1 MDKEFAYS
9 FKDYVK
15 YGNGFKDLNPISK
28 LTISLCLGIASC
40 VIHRWQ
46 FGIFLFFLGLIFAF
60 YTRVFDRFIR
70 SLLVIAIPLLLLTSI
85 MRQLQY
91 GHVEGNTPIFKIF
104 GWQWYKEP
112 FIASMDI
119 AWYIIGF
126 SSVLLIYF
134 LNTEMKD
141 LMLALENRG
150 VTHVASYIM
159 LSSMQSIID
168 MRKSANTILESQK
181 ARGIETDGNV
191 IVRMK
196 AFFPTLGP
204 ILLSAMSGTE
214 EKAIAMDARAFS
226 HDGGHTYLRVLRPIP
241 VWEYVIDALAVLV
254 LIGSIVYAIMSS
266 MHAL

>member
-1 MDKEFAYS
+1 MDREFAYS
-9 FKDYVK
+9 YNDYVK
-15 YGNGFKDLNPISK
+15 YGNGYRDMNPISK

-40 VIHRWQ
+40 IIHRWQ
-46 FGIFLFFLGLIFAF
+46 FGVVLCIIGTLAALYTGIFKK
-60 YTRVFDRFIR
+60 YIR
-70 SLLVIAIPLLLLTSI
+70 SLLTIAIPLLLLSSV

-91 GHVEGNTPIFKIF
+91 AHMEGNTPLFNLL

-112 FIASMDI
+112 FVAGMDI

-126 SSVLLIYF
+126 SSVLLVYF

-168 MRKSANTILESQK
+168 MKKSADTILESQK
-181 ARGIETDGNV
+181 ARGIETDGNL

-226 HDGGHTYLRVLRPIP
+226 HEGGHTYLRVLRPIP
-241 VWEYVIDALAVLV
+241 IWEYVVDGAAILVLV
-254 LIGSIVYAIMSS
+254 GSIAYAVMKA
-266 MHAL
+266 MHVI

>member
-1 MDKEFAYS
+1 MDREFAYS
-9 FKDYVK
+9 YNNYVK
-15 YGNGFKDLNPISK
+15 YGNGWKDMNPISK
-28 LTISLCLGIASC
+28 LTIAVCLGISSC
-40 VIHRWQ
+40 VIQRWQ
-46 FGIFLFFLGLIFAF
+46 FGVVLCIIGTLMAVYTKIFRKYL
-60 YTRVFDRFIR
+60 R
-70 SLLVIAIPLLLLTSI
+70 SLLAIAIPLLLLTTI
-85 MRQLQY
+85 LRQLQY
-91 GHVEGNTPIFKIF
+91 AHTPGFTPLF
-104 GWQWYKEP
+104 NLLGWQWYKEP
-112 FIASMDI
+112 FIMSMNV

-126 SSVLLIYF
+126 SSVLLNYF

-168 MRKSANTILESQK
+168 MKKSADTILESQK
-181 ARGIETDGNV
+181 ARGIETDGNL

-226 HDGGHTYLRVLRPIP
+226 HEGGHTYLRVLRPVP
-241 VWEYVIDALAVLV
+241 VWEYILDALAVLV
-254 LIGSIVYAIMSS
+254 MIGSIAYAVLRA
-266 MHAL
+266 MHRI

>member
-9 FKDYVK
+9 YNDYVK

-28 LTISLCLGIASC
+28 LIIALCLSISSC
-40 VIHRWQ
+40 IIHTWQ
-46 FGIFLFFLGLIFAF
+46 FGVVLI
-60 YTRVFDRFIR
+60 VFSTIIAIYSKVFSKYIK
-70 SLLVIAIPLLLLTSI
+70 SLLTIAIPLLLLSSI

-91 GHVEGNTPIFKIF
+91 GHMEGNTPIFNLL

-112 FIASMDI
+112 FVAGMDI
-119 AWYIIGF
+119 SCYIIGF

-134 LNTEMKD
+134 LNTEMRD

-150 VTHVASYIM
+150 VSHVTSYIM

-168 MRKSANTILESQK
+168 MKKSADTILESQK
-181 ARGIETDGNV
+181 ARGIETDGNI

-226 HDGGHTYLRVLRPIP
+226 HEGGHTYLRVLRPIP
-241 VWEYVIDALAVLV
+241 VWEYILDALAILV
-254 LIGSIVYAIMSS
+254 LIGSIVFAVLRA
-266 MHAL
+266 MHRI

>member
-9 FKDYVK
+9 YKDYVK
-15 YGNGFKDLNPISK
+15 YGNGYKDMNPLSK

-40 VIHRWQ
+40 IVHRWQ
-46 FGIFLFFLGLIFAF
+46 FGVALVVIATIMAL
-60 YTRVFDRFIR
+60 YSKVFSRYLK
-70 SLLVIAIPLLLLTSI
+70 SLLTIAIPLLLLSSV

-91 GHVEGNTPIFKIF
+91 GHNTDNTPLFNLL

-112 FIASMDI
+112 FVAGMDI
-119 AWYIIGF
+119 SWYIIGF
-126 SSVLLIYF
+126 SSVLLVYF

-168 MRKSANTILESQK
+168 MKKSADTILESQK
-181 ARGIETDGNV
+181 ARGIETDGNL

-226 HDGGHTYLRVLRPIP
+226 HEGGHTYLRVLRPIP
-241 VWEYVIDALAVLV
+241 VWEYVVDAAAVLI
-254 LIGSIVYAIMSS
+254 LIGSIVYAVLKA
-266 MHAL
+266 MHRI

>member
-1 MDKEFAYS
+1 M
-9 FKDYVK
+9 
-15 YGNGFKDLNPISK
+15 IS
-28 LTISLCLGIASC
+28 TIAAI
-40 VIHRWQ
+40 
-46 FGIFLFFLGLIFAF
+46 
-60 YTRVFDRFIR
+60 YTRVFRKYIR
-70 SLLVIAIPLLLLTSI
+70 SLLIIAIPLLLLTSV

-91 GHVEGNTPIFKIF
+91 GKGLGNAPFINIF

-112 FIASMDI
+112 FVVSMNI

-159 LSSMQSIID
+159 LSSMQSVID
-168 MRKSANTILESQK
+168 MKKSADTILESQK
-181 ARGIETDGNV
+181 ARGIETDGN
-191 IVRMK
+191 IFVRMK

-204 ILLSAMSGTE
+204 IFLSAMSGTE

-226 HDGGHTYLRVLRPIP
+226 HEGGHTYLRVFRPIP
-241 VWEYVIDALAVLV
+241 VWEYILDALAVAV
-254 LIGSIVYAIMSS
+254 LIGSIVFAVLKA
-266 MHAL
+266 MHRI

>member
-1 MDKEFAYS
+1 MDREFAYS
-9 FKDYVK
+9 YNEYVK
-15 YGNGFKDLNPISK
+15 YGNGYKDLNPISK

-40 VIHRWQ
+40 VVHKWQ
-46 FGIFLFFLGLIFAF
+46 FGVILVVIATIFAL
-60 YTRVFDRFIR
+60 YTRVFRKYIR
-70 SLLVIAIPLLLLTSI
+70 SLAVIGIPLLLLTSVI
-85 MRQLQY
+85 RQLQY
-91 GHVEGNTPIFKIF
+91 GKVPGNTPIFKVL

-159 LSSMQSIID
+159 LSSMQSVID
-168 MRKSANTILESQK
+168 MKKSADTILESQK
-181 ARGIETDGNV
+181 ARGIETDGNL

-204 ILLSAMSGTE
+204 IFLSAMSGTE

-226 HDGGHTYLRVLRPIP
+226 HEGGHTYLRVLRPIP
-241 VWEYVIDALAVLV
+241 VWEYIVDAAAVLV
-254 LIGSIVYAIMSS
+254 LIGSIVYAVLKA
-266 MHAL
+266 MHRI

>member
-9 FKDYVK
+9 YNDYVR
-15 YGNGFKDLNPISK
+15 YGNGWKDMNPISK
-28 LTISLCLGIASC
+28 LTIAVCLGVASC
-40 VIHRWQ
+40 IIRRWQ
-46 FGIFLFFLGLIFAF
+46 FGVALVVIGTIMAV
-60 YTRVFDRFIR
+60 YTGVFRKYIR
-70 SLLVIAIPLLLLTSI
+70 SLLVIAVPLLLLTMV

-91 GHVEGNTPIFKIF
+91 AHVPGNTPLIDIF
-104 GWQWYKEP
+104 GWQWYREP
-112 FIASMDI
+112 FKMSMDI

-168 MRKSANTILESQK
+168 MKKSADIIIESQK
-181 ARGIETDGNV
+181 ARGIETDGNI

-226 HDGGHTYLRVLRPIP
+226 HEGGHTYLRVLKPVP
-241 VWEYVIDALAVLV
+241 VWEYMLDALAVLI
-254 LIGSIVYAIMSS
+254 LIGSIVYTVLKAMGKI
-266 MHAL
+266 

>member
-9 FKDYVK
+9 YNDYVK
-15 YGNGFKDLNPISK
+15 YGNGFKDMNPISK
-28 LTISLCLGIASC
+28 LTIALCLGISSC
-40 VIHRWQ
+40 IIHRWQ
-46 FGIFLFFLGLIFAF
+46 FGVCLFVFSTILAF
-60 YTRVFDRFIR
+60 YTKIFRKYFR
-70 SLLVIAIPLLLLTSI
+70 SLLVIAIPLLLLTTI

-91 GHVEGNTPIFKIF
+91 GHVEGNTPLFNLL

-126 SSVLLIYF
+126 SSILLIYF

-141 LMLALENRG
+141 LMLALENIG

-168 MRKSANTILESQK
+168 MKKSADTILESQK
-181 ARGIETDGNV
+181 ARGIETDGNL

-226 HDGGHTYLRVLRPIP
+226 HEGGHTYLRVLRPIP
-241 VWEYVIDALAVLV
+241 VWEYIVDALAILV
-254 LIGSIVYAIMSS
+254 FLGSIVYTVMKIAHVI
-266 MHAL
+266 

>member
-9 FKDYVK
+9 FKDYIK
-15 YGNGFKDLNPISK
+15 YGNLFKDLNPISK
-28 LTISLCLGIASC
+28 LTIALCLGIASC
-40 VIHRWQ
+40 VIQRWQ
-46 FGIFLFFLGLIFAF
+46 FGVGLFILGLIFAI
-60 YTRVFDRFIR
+60 YTKVFRKFIR
-70 SLLVIAIPLLLLTSI
+70 SLAVIAIPLLLLTSI
-85 MRQLQY
+85 IRQLQY
-91 GHVEGNTPIFKIF
+91 AHVVGNTPIFKIF

-112 FIASMDI
+112 FIASMNI

-168 MRKSANTILESQK
+168 MKKSADTILESQK
-181 ARGIETDGNV
+181 ARGIETDGNI

-226 HDGGHTYLRVLRPIP
+226 HEGGHTYLRVLKPVP
-241 VWEYVIDALAVLV
+241 VWEYVLDVLAILV
-254 LIGSIVYAIMSS
+254 LIGSIVFKVLNKLGRI
-266 MHAL
+266 